1 MFSLH
6 NLVHQSIL
14 KRYGTSEELRWLEFF
29 EANVSNE
36 NENWCPI
43 CGTRSIQWYANRIL
57 DGLSFTFSC
66 SKCHS
71 KQIAQCTKISWATF
85 LYNDPVWLYS
95 PGMII
100 CYKLAWVLL
109 LGTTFLSLVQ
119 CSCPTS
125 PYSWVGSWLQS
136 SIVVVPIFGIIN
148 CNTGV
153 ASKIMSL
160 LKNVYFS
167 LHENHVIIYLK
178 QSLNVIWGYCLNQG
192 PRREGQTETALMLCK
207 LNKSL

>member
-1 MFSLH
+1 MGNKDR
-6 NLVHQSIL
+6 NLRPQMQIS
-14 KRYGTSEELRWLEFF
+14 R
-29 EANVSNE
+29 
-36 NENWCPI
+36 
-43 CGTRSIQWYANRIL
+43 TRSIQSYANRTL
-57 DGLSFTFSC
+57 DCLSFRFLR

-71 KQIAQCTKISWATF
+71 KQMAQCTKISWVTF

-160 LKNVYFS
+160 LKNVYVS
-167 LHENHVIIYLK
+167 LHQKY
-178 QSLNVIWGYCLNQG
+178 GYRGSPQLRMLIFRQCL
-192 PRREGQTETALMLCK
+192 PETLGETYVY
-207 LNKSL
+207 SFS

>member
-1 MFSLH
+1 MGNEDG
-6 NLVHQSIL
+6 NLRPKMQIHGI
-14 KRYGTSEELRWLEFF
+14 
-29 EANVSNE
+29 
-36 NENWCPI
+36 
-43 CGTRSIQWYANRIL
+43 RSIQSYANRIL
-57 DGLSFTFSC
+57 DGLCFIFLR

-71 KQIAQCTKISWATF
+71 KQIAQCTKISRVTF

-153 ASKIMSL
+153 ARKIMSL

-167 LHENHVIIYLK
+167 LHQKYAYRGSPQLGVSIYRH
-178 QSLNVIWGYCLNQG
+178 CLLF
-192 PRREGQTETALMLCK
+192 TW
-207 LNKSL
+207 